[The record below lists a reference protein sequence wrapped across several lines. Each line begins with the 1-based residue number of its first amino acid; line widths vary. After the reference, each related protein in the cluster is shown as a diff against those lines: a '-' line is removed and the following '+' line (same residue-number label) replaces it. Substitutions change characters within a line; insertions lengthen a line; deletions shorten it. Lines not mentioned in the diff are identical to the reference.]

1 MNTEQGCVI
10 LFTDRRTG
18 SERYGCLDEDAP
30 PWTMNQ
36 PTPTIK
42 LVKTLDEAKLSPI
55 LDETFA
61 AARAQ
66 RFADLHPGVTYRI
79 LRPFQK

>member
-42 LVKTLDEAKLSPI
+42 LVKTLDEAKLSPFSMK
-55 LDETFA
+55 LSRRRE
-61 AARAQ
+61 R
-66 RFADLHPGVTYRI
+66 RDLQTCIRV
-79 LRPFQK
+79 